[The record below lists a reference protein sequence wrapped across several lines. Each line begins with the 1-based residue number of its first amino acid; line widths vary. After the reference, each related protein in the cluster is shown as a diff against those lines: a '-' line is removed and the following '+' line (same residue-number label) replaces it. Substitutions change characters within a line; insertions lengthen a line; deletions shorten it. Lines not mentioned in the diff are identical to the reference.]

1 MFSNKEFGI
10 LIILYNPTKE
20 DIKNTKKNISYF
32 KSGIL
37 VWNSKKI
44 FSIKNP
50 LIREIELNENHGQ
63 SKDLNIGF

>member
-1 MFSNKEFGI
+1 MFSNKDFGI

-32 KSGIL
+32 KSGII

-50 LIREIELNENHGQ
+50 QIREIELKQ
-63 SKDLNIGF
+63 KNIPYKKGVFQ